1 MNKVLLTGRTTGD
14 VVLNK
19 TKNGKSVADFRL
31 AVKRTNSKD
40 KDNTDFIPV
49 TVFGSPAEA
58 ISKNVGKGSLIT
70 VEGELRIETY
80 ENREGA
86 KRTKAYV
93 LCGKADFVSLKKPEG
108 FAAPSPEAATETPAP
123 AIPEV
128 ENEDYSDL
136 ESDTL
141 PF

>member
-19 TKNGKSVADFRL
+19 TRNGKSVADFRL
-31 AVKRTNSKD
+31 AVKRANAKD
-40 KDNTDFIPV
+40 KDNNTDFVPV
-49 TVFGSPAEA
+49 KVLGALAEA
-58 ISKNVGKGSLIT
+58 IARNVGKGSLISI
-70 VEGELRIETY
+70 EGELRVETY

-108 FAAPSPEAATETPAP
+108 FAAPSTEAAAETPAVT
-123 AIPEV
+123 V
-128 ENEDYSDL
+128 EEDYSDL

>member
-19 TKNGKSVADFRL
+19 TRTGKSVADFRL
-31 AVKRTNSKD
+31 AVKRNNS

-49 TVFGSPAEA
+49 TVFGSLAEA
-58 ISKNVGKGSLIT
+58 IAKNVGKGSLIT
-70 VEGELRIETY
+70 VEGELRVETY
-80 ENREGA
+80 ETKDGN

-93 LCGKADFVSLKKPEG
+93 LGGKADFVSLKKPEG
-108 FAAPSPEAATETPAP
+108 FAPAPSTEAAAETPAVP
-123 AIPEV
+123 V
-128 ENEDYSDL
+128 EEDYSDL

>member
-19 TKNGKSVADFRL
+19 TRTGKSVADFRL

-40 KDNTDFIPV
+40 NTDFIPV
-49 TVFGSPAEA
+49 TVFGSLAEA
-58 ISKNVGKGSLIT
+58 IAKNVGKGSLIT
-70 VEGELRIETY
+70 VEGELRVETY
-80 ENREGA
+80 ETKDGN

-93 LCGKADFVSLKKPEG
+93 LGGKADFVSLKKPEG
-108 FAAPSPEAATETPAP
+108 FAAPSPEATATETPA
-123 AIPEV
+123 ITEV
-128 ENEDYSDL
+128 EEDYSDL

>member
-19 TKNGKSVADFRL
+19 TKTGKSVADFRL
-31 AVKRTNSKD
+31 AVKRTNANSKD
-40 KDNTDFIPV
+40 STDFIPV
-49 TVFGSPAEA
+49 TVFGALAEA

-70 VEGELRIETY
+70 VEGELRVETY
-80 ENREGA
+80 ETKDGA

-108 FAAPSPEAATETPAP
+108 FAPAPSTEAAAETPAVP
-123 AIPEV
+123 V
-128 ENEDYSDL
+128 EEDYSDL

>member
-1 MNKVLLTGRTTGD
+1 MNKVLLTGRTTSD

-19 TKNGKSVADFRL
+19 TKTGKSVADFRL
-31 AVKRTNSKD
+31 AVKRSNT

-49 TVFGSPAEA
+49 TVFGSLAEA
-58 ISKNVGKGSLIT
+58 IARNVGKGSLLSI
-70 VEGELRIETY
+70 EGELRVETY

-108 FAAPSPEAATETPAP
+108 FAAPSTEAAETPAVP
-123 AIPEV
+123 V
-128 ENEDYSDL
+128 EEDYSDL

>member
-1 MNKVLLTGRTTGD
+1 MNKVMLTGRTTSD

-19 TKNGKSVADFRL
+19 TRNGKSVADFRL
-31 AVKRTNSKD
+31 AVKRAKD
-40 KDNTDFIPV
+40 KDSTDFVPV
-49 TVFGSPAEA
+49 AVFGALAEA
-58 ISKNVGKGSLIT
+58 ISKNVGKGSLIS
-70 VEGELRIETY
+70 VEGELRIDTY

-108 FAAPSPEAATETPAP
+108 FAASSPEAAETPAVP
-123 AIPEV
+123 V
-128 ENEDYSDL
+128 EEDYSDL